1 MITNNSN
8 NPTVDPGAVS
18 TNRLNHRGCQ
28 MIAYDPAW
36 WPEGYPRVTA
46 AQIAEREWL
55 RAKNQEEE
63 PDGTPVDLHTTDS

>member
-1 MITNNSN
+1 
-8 NPTVDPGAVS
+8 
-18 TNRLNHRGCQ
+18 

-55 RAKNQEEE
+55 RAKNQAISKRTIQMVETAEERAKR
-63 PDGTPVDLHTTDS
+63 GIR